1 MRVLLVVMT
10 ILALRAHAREDGHAS
25 ALRHGPTVELTGGP
39 LLRTREGCRR
49 AFYELID
56 PMARAKALDI
66 RDRQDFIDMEGK
78 HLLASNA
85 EPEFTGHYLDL
96 CARYLEL
103 DHDERVRRKA
113 EVVLD
118 AVARNTS
125 KDGYLG
131 GMSAGRETDSFG
143 IWSHAHMVYGLSRW
157 AAVSSD
163 ARAKAFARRAA
174 DWLETTL
181 GRFASAAL
189 IDPKTVGNDGS
200 QHLVSIYALVVASEA
215 LDEPRYLERVRAI
228 LRSLDSTAM
237 NLLSFD
243 DILDLQS
250 KKGIEMIGAF
260 RGMLACGCRCGEQK
274 MIASAERAWN
284 GIAAGQIR
292 NTGNGT
298 LRERFCAGGNAP
310 AILPTAK
317 RPNENCVACG
327 WLRFSAELN
336 AVCPRAAIGD
346 EIERSLYNH
355 LLGSV
360 ADDGSDFAY
369 YQGNCGNKVFGI
381 NFGYECCRYRGFAV
395 FAHLEEML
403 FRDDGAVVSPTIY
416 APMRHRAA
424 DGFELELCTEYPAD
438 GVIRLTAKGGQ
449 KGRTIRLRIPS
460 WCESPRL
467 TGVKA
472 KRNGRLFGV
481 DVSAGETKAFTLE
494 LPMRL
499 REEEVT
505 IDGRKYLSY
514 SWGPLVLTRDSHDGP
529 FDPIPAG
536 LTFAK
541 VESNGVAIV
550 RFVAKTPQGDAVTLV
565 DFASAGRRG
574 PGKDTY
580 EVFMEK
586 KQKSPAITGSL

>member
-1 MRVLLVVMT
+1 MNVKKLGVVGGVSVVL
-10 ILALRAHAREDGHAS
+10 AAAACGGDS
-25 ALRHGPTVELTGGP
+25 LTGGP

-49 AFYELID
+49 AFYKVID
-56 PMARAKALDI
+56 PMTRAKALDI

-78 HLLASNA
+78 HRLASNA

-96 CARYLEL
+96 CARYHEMAK
-103 DHDERVRRKA
+103 DEGLPDCARRKV
-113 EVVLD
+113 EIVLD
-118 AVARNTS
+118 AVARNIS

-131 GMSAGRETDSFG
+131 GMSAGHETETFG

-157 AAVSSD
+157 AAVSGD
-163 ARAKAFARRAA
+163 ARAKAFACRAA

-181 GRFASAAL
+181 GRLTPAAL

-215 LDEPRYLERVRAI
+215 LGEPRYFERARALLLSLE
-228 LRSLDSTAM
+228 STAM
-237 NLLSFD
+237 NLISFD

-260 RGMLACGCRCGEQK
+260 RGMLACGRRSGEPK
-274 MIASAERAWN
+274 MIAAAERAWN
-284 GIAAGQIR
+284 DIASGQIR

-336 AVCPRAAIGD
+336 AVRPRAVIGD

-403 FRDDGAVVSPTIY
+403 FRDDGVVVSPTIY

-424 DGFELELCTEYPAD
+424 DGFELELRTAYPAD
-438 GVIRLTAKGGQ
+438 GVMRLMAKGGR
-449 KGRTIRLRIPS
+449 KGRTVRLRIPS
-460 WCESPRL
+460 WCESPCL
-467 TGVKA
+467 TGAVS
-472 KRNGRLFGV
+472 KREGRLLEV
-481 DVSAGETKAFTLE
+481 EVAAGETKAFTLD
-494 LPMRL
+494 LPMHL
-499 REEEVT
+499 REETVA

-529 FDPIPAG
+529 LGPIPGG
-536 LTFAK
+536 LAFKK
-541 VESNGVAIV
+541 VENDGTTIV
-550 RFVAKTPQGDAVTLV
+550 RFAAKTPQGDVVTLV

-580 EVFMEK
+580 EVFLTVDLSMEK
-586 KQKSPAITGSL
+586 